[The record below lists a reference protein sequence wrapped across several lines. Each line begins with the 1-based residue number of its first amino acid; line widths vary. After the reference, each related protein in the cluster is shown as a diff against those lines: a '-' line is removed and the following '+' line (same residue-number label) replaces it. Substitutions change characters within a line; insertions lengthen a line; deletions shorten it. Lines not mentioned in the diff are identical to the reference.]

1 MNKKLITPP
10 VTTPVTLSE
19 AKAHLRLEAAFTA
32 DDNYIISLIGV
43 ATAYAE
49 SYCNRRLITQTWE
62 KSFEKWTDIELILF
76 GQLQEIVQITWLD
89 EDGLSDTLSTDDY
102 IVTGIAT
109 DEGRIEFDDDADL
122 STDLYQ
128 VNPIQIRYIV
138 GYYQGEVW
146 VTETAQSVGDKV
158 LADYGLI
165 AKCTVEGTTGAS
177 APMWPATIGETVV
190 DGTATWTIIGR
201 AVPDMIKQ
209 AILILVVYYYENREP
224 MKDAAKNTVDNLLL
238 PYRIWNF
245 IA

>member
-1 MNKKLITPP
+1 MTMKLITPP
-10 VTTPVTLSE
+10 VQMPITLSE

-32 DDNYIISLIGV
+32 DDNYITVLINV
-43 ATAYAE
+43 ATTYAE

-62 KSFEKWTDIELILF
+62 KSFEKWTDVEIDIF

-146 VTETAQSVGDKV
+146 VVETVQAVGDKV
-158 LADYGLI
+158 IADNGLI

-177 APMWPATIGETVV
+177 APVWPATIDETVE
-190 DGTATWTIIGR
+190 DGTVTWAIIGR

-209 AILILVVYYYENREP
+209 AILILITYYYENREP
-224 MKDAAKNTVDNLLL
+224 AKDTAIDTVFALLL
-238 PYRIWNF
+238 PYRIWDF
-245 IA
+245 VA

>member
-32 DDNYIISLIGV
+32 DDDYITVLINV
-43 ATAYAE
+43 AEAYAE
-49 SYCNRRLITQTWE
+49 SYCNRRLIAQTWE
-62 KSFEKWTDIELILF
+62 KSFEKWTDVELVIF
-76 GQLQEIVQITWLD
+76 GQLQEVVQITWLD
-89 EDGLSDTLSTDDY
+89 EDKASDTLSTDDY

-128 VNPIQIRYIV
+128 VNPIQVRYTI
-138 GYYQGEVW
+138 GYYQGEAW

-177 APMWPATIGETVV
+177 APVWPATIGETVV

-209 AILILVVYYYENREP
+209 AILILITYYYENREP
-224 MKDAAKNTVDNLLL
+224 AKDTAIDTVFALLL
-238 PYRIWNF
+238 PYRIWDF
-245 IA
+245 VA

>member
-10 VTTPVTLSE
+10 VTTPITLSE
-19 AKAHLRLEAAFTA
+19 AKAQLRLEAAFTA

-62 KSFEKWTDIELILF
+62 KSFESWADVELILF
-76 GQLQEIVQITWLD
+76 GQLQEIVQIIWLD

-109 DEGRIEFDDDADL
+109 DEGRIEFDDDADP

-146 VTETAQSVGDKV
+146 VAETVQAVGDKV
-158 LADYGLI
+158 IADNGLI

-177 APMWPATIGETVV
+177 APVWPATIGETVV
-190 DGTATWTIIGR
+190 DGTATWTIIGQ
-201 AVPDMIKQ
+201 AVPGMIKQ
-209 AILILVVYYYENREP
+209 AILILVTYYYENREP
-224 MKDAAKNTVDNLLL
+224 VKDAAKNTVDNLLL

-245 IA
+245 TE